1 LTQAHQPPL
10 VGSGPAQLER
20 HRAERLG
27 VTALRGRLRAAIP
40 HSLDGLATLGALLVS
55 ILVGTQ
61 VVSRPGVA
69 FVPVAALA
77 AAVLMVD
84 SRARIGLVLFGG
96 LFLLQT
102 TAGLDAKKLAFLA
115 GAGVA
120 VLGAFINV
128 QRLRGTSSY
137 RLARPLFGA
146 SLAVIALIA
155 ISLPIAHANG
165 VPDKDWIRDVAPY
178 LLFASAP
185 IFALDA
191 QAAIGTRKLVRL
203 LVLVG
208 TVGAFAFAVEWLTRR
223 GIAHL
228 PISRIAAATL
238 FVPAAL
244 FSYAMSSVLQRSA
257 RRTHW
262 LLVAGGVF
270 ALVIVTS
277 NRSTL
282 ALVVVPLAIAFG
294 ARRQLTPR
302 AVRLLVLAPLAGVV
316 ALALALSVIVTIG
329 TDPTVLEKRLE
340 IFHSTGNAEKDA
352 SYKDR
357 LTETRVAWDTFK
369 ANPVAGAGPGTQF
382 EWKPEGLP
390 LRSSSILDTPATFP
404 AKFGLLGFAA
414 ALLVVANYWFFI
426 RSLGL
431 RGPPTVAGLA
441 LAGYLAV
448 TAVLAVLENPLEDKG
463 LSFGLILL
471 LALVFREAKEE
482 PSLRESVALATN
494 ASRG

>member
-1 LTQAHQPPL
+1 M
-10 VGSGPAQLER
+10 
-20 HRAERLG
+20 
-27 VTALRGRLRAAIP
+27 RGRLRAAMP
-40 HSLDGLATLGALLVS
+40 HSVDGLAVLGSLLVS

-61 VVSRPGVA
+61 VVSRPAIA

-77 AAVLMVD
+77 AAVLIVD
-84 SRARIGLVLFGG
+84 PRARIGLVLFGG

-128 QRLRGTSSY
+128 QRLRGTASY
-137 RLARPLFGA
+137 RLARPLIGA
-146 SLAVIALIA
+146 SLVVTALVA
-155 ISLPIAHANG
+155 ISLPVAHTNG
-165 VPDKDWIRDVAPY
+165 VPDNQWLRDVAPY

-185 IFALDA
+185 ILAIDA
-191 QAAIGTRKLVRL
+191 QAAIGTKKLVRL
-203 LVLVG
+203 LVFVG
-208 TVGAFAFAVEWLTRR
+208 TLGAVAFAVQWLTRR

-244 FSYAMSSVLQRSA
+244 FAYAMSSALQRSA

-262 LLVAGGVF
+262 LLIAGCVF

-282 ALVVVPLAIAFG
+282 ALVVVPVAIAFG

-302 AVRLLVLAPLAGVV
+302 AMRLLVLAPLAAVL

-329 TDPTVLEKRLE
+329 ADPTVLEKRLA
-340 IFHSTGNAEKDA
+340 IFHSTGNAETDA

-357 LTETRVAWDTFK
+357 LTEAGVAWDTFK
-369 ANPVAGAGPGTQF
+369 ENPVAGAGPGTQF
-382 EWKPEGLP
+382 EWKPQGLP
-390 LRSSSILDTPATFP
+390 IRSSSILDTPATFP

-414 ALLVVANYWFFI
+414 ALLVVANYWSFI
-426 RSLGL
+426 KSLGR

-441 LAGYLAV
+441 LVGYLAV
-448 TAVLAVLENPLEDKG
+448 TALLAVLENPLEDKG
-463 LSFGLILL
+463 LSFGLMLL
-471 LALVFREAKEE
+471 LALVFREAAEARTLSE
-482 PSLRESVALATN
+482 RDALASR